1 MEAMSLFVA
10 GLIAFGVILLV
21 ELPDKTLVASL
32 VLSTRYRP
40 RPVLIGVAGAFA
52 VQCVIAGTAGGLI
65 TLLPRRAVEAVVAV
79 MFAIGAALLI
89 RESLAA
95 EDDVDLAEAR
105 EAAPFGRIVAT
116 SFGVLFAAEW
126 GDASQIATA
135 GLVARGSGA
144 GHAVA
149 TAVGAWLA
157 LVAVAALAVVAGR
170 VVVRRVP
177 LRLIHRVAGVA
188 FAVFAVLA
196 GVAAATG

>member
-1 MEAMSLFVA
+1 MSPVLA

-40 RPVLIGVAGAFA
+40 RPVLIGVAAAFA
-52 VQCVIAGTAGGLI
+52 VQCGIAATAGGVI

-79 MFAIGAALLI
+79 LFAVGAILLI
-89 RESLAA
+89 RESLGTE
-95 EDDVDLAEAR
+95 EDVELAEAR
-105 EAAPFGRIVAT
+105 ETAPFGRIVAT

-135 GLVARGSGA
+135 GLVARHRGVA
-144 GHAVA
+144 HAIA
-149 TAVGAWLA
+149 TGIGAWVA
-157 LVAVAALAVVAGR
+157 LVVVAALAITIGR

-177 LRLIHRVAGVA
+177 LRLVHRVAGLV
-188 FAVFAVLA
+188 FAMFAVLA
-196 GVAAATG
+196 GIAAATG

>member
-1 MEAMSLFVA
+1 MEQMSFLA
-10 GLIAFGVILLV
+10 AALIAFGVILLV

-40 RPVLIGVAGAFA
+40 RWVLIGVAAAFA
-52 VQCVIAGTAGGLI
+52 VQCVIAAAAGGLI
-65 TLLPRRAVEAVVAV
+65 TLLPRRAVEAVVAAL
-79 MFAIGAALLI
+79 FALGAVLLI
-89 RESLAA
+89 RESLGPD
-95 EDDVDLAEAR
+95 DDVELAEAR
-105 EAAPFGRIVAT
+105 ENLPFWRVVGT

-135 GLVARGSGA
+135 GLVARRSGV

-149 TAVGAWLA
+149 TAVGAWVA
-157 LVAVAALAVVAGR
+157 LVAVATVAVVAGR

-177 LRLIHRVAGVA
+177 LRLVHRVAGLI
-188 FAVFAVLA
+188 FAVFAALA

>member
-1 MEAMSLFVA
+1 MSSLTA
-10 GLIAFGVILLV
+10 ALIAFGVILLV

-40 RPVLIGVAGAFA
+40 RPVLLGVAAAFA
-52 VQCVIAGTAGGLI
+52 VQCVIAAAAGGLI

-79 MFAIGAALLI
+79 LFAAGAVLLI
-89 RESLAA
+89 REALGTE
-95 EDDVDLAEAR
+95 EDVELAEAR
-105 EAAPFGRIVAT
+105 EAAPFGRIALT

-135 GLVARGSGA
+135 GLVARHRGI

-149 TAVGAWLA
+149 TGLGAWVA
-157 LVAVAALAVVAGR
+157 LVVVAAVAVVAGKF
-170 VVVRRVP
+170 VVRKVP
-177 LRLIHRVAGVA
+177 LHLVHRIAGGL

-196 GVAAATG
+196 GVAAARG